1 MVRDFELVGI
11 IARRRTLTP
20 LGMDQILGSISGEP
34 RGTTLMDQNL
44 NLEQTPLFFAVSLT
58 ATLIQIQKS
67 NLLISMSAH
76 YSDR

>member
-34 RGTTLMDQNL
+34 RGTTLMDQNV
-44 NLEQTPLFFAVSLT
+44 NLEQTRLFSLFP
-58 ATLIQIQKS
+58 
-67 NLLISMSAH
+67 
-76 YSDR
+76 